1 MLEKFRAAKQAEIR
15 ALKDR
20 ALSGSLPAVYPG
32 QRPSFGAALRGFGQ
46 IAVIAEYKP
55 ASPSRG
61 AIREGCPPQ
70 EMARVYANGGAQAI
84 SVLTE
89 ARYFRSS
96 LSFLWEMD
104 GFGLPLLRKDFLFDP
119 LQVRQT
125 AATPAAALLLIVRM
139 FAAAPEVLAELLR
152 EAEQYGLEAVVEVFD
167 GSDLELARQANAKI
181 IQVNNRDLSTLKV
194 DLNTS
199 RGLIGR
205 KQDTEV
211 WICASGITRRDE
223 VLEMGALGFEA
234 CLIGT
239 SIMGSPDPSRMLRE
253 LTGSG

>member
-1 MLEKFRAAKQAEIR
+1 MLDKFRAAKQAEIR
-15 ALKDR
+15 ALKAR
-20 ALSGSLPAVYPG
+20 AVSGSLPAVFPG
-32 QRPSFGAALRGFGQ
+32 QRPSFGAALRDSGQ

-61 AIREGCPPQ
+61 VIREGCPPQ
-70 EMARVYANGGAQAI
+70 QMARVYADGGAQAI

-96 LSFLWEMD
+96 LSFLWEME

-152 EAEQYGLEAVVEVFD
+152 EADRYGLEAVVEVFD
-167 GSDLELARQANAKI
+167 CSDLELARQANAKI
-181 IQVNNRDLSTLKV
+181 IQVNNRDLDSCCQV
-194 DLNTS
+194 S
-199 RGLIGR
+199 CR
-205 KQDTEV
+205 
-211 WICASGITRRDE
+211 ICERQCPVNAI
-223 VLEMGALGFEA
+223 EA
-234 CLIGT
+234 Y
-239 SIMGSPDPSRMLRE
+239 
-253 LTGSG
+253 